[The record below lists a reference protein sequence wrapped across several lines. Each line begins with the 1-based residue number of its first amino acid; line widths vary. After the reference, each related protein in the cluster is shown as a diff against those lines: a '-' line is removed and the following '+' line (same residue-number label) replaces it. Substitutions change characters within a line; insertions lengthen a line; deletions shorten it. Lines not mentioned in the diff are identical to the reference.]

1 MRSSVRESI
10 TIASLPG
17 FTSFKTHSG
26 NLRGISE
33 FQPRISFSSTSLLK
47 LSPAGNIWVGPVD
60 TKTESAEQVLRN
72 CLRISA
78 GDEEDGQTSRMKSL
92 SSPPDISLD
101 IILGRKYLTL
111 L

>member
-10 TIASLPG
+10 KIASLPG
-17 FTSFKTHSG
+17 FTSFETQSG
-26 NLRGISE
+26 NLRGIPE
-33 FQPRISFSSTSLLK
+33 FQPRKSFSLTTLLK
-47 LSPAGNIWVGPVD
+47 LSPVGNIWVGPVA

-78 GDEEDGQTSRMKSL
+78 GDEEDGQSSRMKSL

-101 IILGRKYLTL
+101 SILGRDI
-111 L
+111 